1 MEKQKK
7 TDKRFL
13 LIFIAMF
20 VFFFGLA
27 YMLPYTGDD
36 WAWGGQIGID
46 RLHEHFRNYNGR
58 YLGNLLVIALT
69 RSNLLKSFVMSGT
82 VTGLVFLIHQSVKH
96 KSIATLLL
104 SLTGLFVMPRYI
116 FRQTIAWTSGFT
128 NYVAPTFLVIAYI
141 CIIKCIFDGKPKFR
155 KGTFALTLLLGLS
168 SALFMENITLYQIA
182 IDIIIIVGTLVGYK
196 RIFAPVISHFLGS
209 VAGCA
214 IMFTNGAYLNIA
226 NSKDD
231 YRTMETTSTGI
242 LSRIKENLFDVIRK
256 DLALN
261 NVVLNLFIALVC
273 IALVISFFKKD
284 KDCKLFKKLF
294 IRFNLFI
301 VISYAAYSLCRVIYP
316 NWNIFLNYTKYFES
330 VFVLIFG
337 IALIMLSLL
346 CVDEPGV
353 KLRLSFYIVSIA
365 VLTAPLFVVTPIRS
379 RCFFCG
385 YMFFVLFLCEAFGYV
400 FNEKHSLIK
409 NGNLS
414 RILLAFCI
422 CGVIFYTTL
431 YGYIFVAE
439 RDRNTYIQEQ
449 IAEERSTVELPEL
462 PYQGYL
468 WDSTPNIDSM
478 WGDRYKAY
486 KGIDKN
492 SKLEIVRYSDWK
504 ESTE

>member
-1 MEKQKK
+1 MEKRKVADKK
-7 TDKRFL
+7 IIF
-13 LIFIAMF
+13 IFIAMF
-20 VFFFGLA
+20 IFFFGIA

-96 KSIATLLL
+96 KSTATLLL
-104 SLTGLFVMPRYI
+104 SLTGLLVMPRYI

-128 NYVAPTFLVIAYI
+128 NYVAPTFLIIAYI
-141 CIIKCIFDGKPKFR
+141 CIIKRVFDGEPKFR
-155 KGTFALTLLLGLS
+155 RGTFIATFFIGLGA
-168 SALFMENITLYQIA
+168 ALFMENITLYQVA
-182 IDIIIIVGTLVGYK
+182 IDIVIIVGTLIGYK
-196 RIFAPVISHFLGS
+196 KIFAPVISHFLGS
-209 VAGCA
+209 VAGCV
-214 IMFTNGAYLNIA
+214 IMFTNGAYMNIA

-231 YRTMETTSTGI
+231 YRTMETSSTGI

-261 NVVLNLFIALVC
+261 NVILNILLMLVC
-273 IALVISFFKKD
+273 VAIVVAFFKKN
-284 KDCKLFKKLF
+284 KNCKSFKKFF
-294 IRFNLFI
+294 IRFNLFV
-301 VISYAAYSLCRVIYP
+301 VISYTAYSLSRVIYP

-330 VFVLIFG
+330 VFVLFFG

-365 VLTAPLFVVTPIRS
+365 ILTAPLFVVTPIRS

-400 FNEKHSLIK
+400 FNEKHALIK
-409 NGNLS
+409 NGSLS
-414 RILLAFCI
+414 RILLAFCV
-422 CGVIFYTTL
+422 CGAIFYTTL

-439 RDRNTYIQEQ
+439 RDRNAYIREQ
-449 IAEERSTVELPEL
+449 IAEEKSTVELPEL

-468 WDSTPNIDSM
+468 WDSTPNINSM
-478 WGDRYKAY
+478 WGDRYKVY

-504 ESTE
+504 KSDK